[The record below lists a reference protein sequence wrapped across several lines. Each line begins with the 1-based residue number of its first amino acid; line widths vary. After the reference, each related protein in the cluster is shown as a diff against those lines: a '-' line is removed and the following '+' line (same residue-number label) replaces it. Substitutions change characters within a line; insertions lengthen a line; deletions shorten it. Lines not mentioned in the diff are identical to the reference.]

1 METSGNIILEV
12 KQISY
17 SFENLRVLE
26 EISFS
31 VKSGEVVCILGPSG
45 CGKTTMLRIVA
56 GLIPITQGSVKICG
70 ESLDA
75 KPRARQD
82 IGMVFQEPRLLP
94 WRTVFNNVILPF
106 DLAGKTLSEQEVS
119 LAHEAIDLVNLSD
132 FINSYPHQLS
142 GGMRQRVSLARAL
155 VTNPRI
161 LLMDEPLT
169 GLDVITKEELQ
180 TEIIRIWREKKMSLL
195 WVTHDPE
202 EAVFMADRVIVL
214 SRRPT
219 CIKTVMSIDL
229 PHERIR
235 STSEFLRVEQELRK
249 LLP

>member
-1 METSGNIILEV
+1 METSRNIILEV
-12 KQISY
+12 KQVSY

-70 ESLDA
+70 ESLDT

-106 DLAGKTLSEQEVS
+106 DLAGKALSEQEVS